1 MAAIIFGSDK
11 LMDKSILIAHRR
23 EKDGVIHSLWD
34 HLEEVAQK
42 TGEFAA
48 KIGLQ
53 KQGEL
58 IGYLHDA
65 GKASDEFQQ
74 YIKSA
79 VGLIDEDDDDYVD
92 AAGKKGK
99 IDHSS
104 AGAQL
109 LERLLNTEQEGNIF
123 VKEIL
128 SQCLISHHS
137 GMIDCIA
144 PDGTDIFSKRMAKS
158 NVKTH
163 ITEITTKLPMFLN
176 EKLNNLVSSDE
187 IINVFVTRLKAL
199 REKDNDSKETLS
211 FKWGLLTRFLY
222 SCLIDADRLSTADFK
237 CPGMKKIRKNGKY
250 VPWDVLID
258 RLNDKLS
265 GFKADSDIDKLRAKL
280 SAQCFDFADTNKGL
294 YLLTVPTGGGKT
306 LASLRF
312 ALQHAKKRGMD
323 RIIYVLPYT
332 SIIDQNADEVRV
344 VLENKSDKGQIV
356 LEHHSNLTPEEESI
370 RQKILA
376 EDWDAPVIFTTM
388 VQVLEALFGSGTQSV
403 RRLHQMANAVI
414 IFDEIQALP
423 IKCVYMFNIAVRFLI
438 NNCGATVMFC
448 TATQPLLDKVER
460 KSCSLVISDEQQIV
474 PDTKKLFASFKRFEV
489 YDRRKPG
496 GWNTEE
502 IKTLI
507 TGELK
512 IAGSVLVIVNTKKV
526 AREIYQQCREGV
538 CAGVYH
544 LSTYMCPAHRIAKF
558 EEMRKLL
565 GKKQPVVCISTQL
578 IEAGVDID
586 FGSVIRSLAGLDSI
600 AQAAGRCNRHK
611 ERATPGKVVI
621 INPVNENID
630 SLKDIWIGRQKAER
644 VLDEYKKNPGSFD
657 GDVLGLKA
665 MERYYQYYFY
675 ERANDMNYPVSSKS
689 AVGRNDDLFSLLST
703 NDLSV
708 GEYERINKR
717 LPSVPLRQAFMSAAR
732 AFQAIDSPV
741 RGIVVPYG
749 EKGIK
754 IINELCSTYDVEKQ
768 FRLLKEAQRY
778 SVNIFENDWRKLAQS
793 IHEVQ
798 VDAGIFYL
806 DERYY
811 SDDYGISE
819 EPVNDMRL
827 LNG

>member
-1 MAAIIFGSDK
+1 
-11 LMDKSILIAHRR
+11 MDKDIFIAHRR
-23 EKDGVIHSLWD
+23 ENDGVVHELWD
-34 HLEEVAQK
+34 HLEEVARK
-42 TGEFAA
+42 TGEFAS

-58 IGYLHDA
+58 IGYLHDV
-65 GKASDEFQQ
+65 GKLSDEFQR

-92 AAGKKGK
+92 AVGKKGK

-109 LERLLNTEQEGNIF
+109 LERLLNTDQKNDIF

-128 SQCLISHHS
+128 SNCLVSHHS

-144 PDGTDIFSKRMAKS
+144 PDGTDILSKRMAKS
-158 NVKTH
+158 NAKTH
-163 ITEITTKLPMFLN
+163 ITEVITKIPGSLN
-176 EKLNNLVSSDE
+176 ERLNGLVSLDE
-187 IINVFVTRLKAL
+187 MVNVFVDRLKAL
-199 REKDNDSKETLS
+199 REKENDSKETLS

-237 CPGMKKIRKNGKY
+237 CPSIKKIRKNGKY
-250 VPWDVLID
+250 VSWDILID

-265 GFKADSDIDKLRAKL
+265 SFKADSDIDKLRAEL

-312 ALQHAKKRGMD
+312 SLQHAKKRSMD
-323 RIIYVLPYT
+323 RIIYILPYT
-332 SIIDQNADEVRV
+332 SIIDQNADEVRAI
-344 VLENKSDKGQIV
+344 LEKSGDRGHVV
-356 LEHHSNLTPEEESI
+356 LEHHSNLTPKEESI

-376 EDWDAPVIFTTM
+376 EDWDAPVVFTTM

-403 RRLHQMANAVI
+403 RRMHQMANAVI

-423 IKCVYMFNIAVRFLI
+423 IKCVYMFNLAVRFLV
-438 NNCGATVMFC
+438 NNCDSTVVLC

-460 KSCSLVISDEQQIV
+460 KSCSLTILDGQQIV
-474 PDTKKLFASFKRFEV
+474 PDTKKLFKALKRFEV
-489 YDRRKPG
+489 YDQHKPG
-496 GWNTEE
+496 GWSTKE

-507 TGELK
+507 DEELK
-512 IAGSVLVIVNTKKV
+512 ASGSVLVIVNTKKT
-526 AREIYQQCREGV
+526 AREIYQQCHDGMSAV
-538 CAGVYH
+538 VYH

-558 EEMRKLL
+558 KEMRRLL
-565 GKKQPVVCISTQL
+565 DKEQSVVCVSTQL
-578 IEAGVDID
+578 IEAGVDVD

-611 ERATPGKVVI
+611 KRVTGRVTI
-621 INPVNENID
+621 INPENENIN
-630 SLKDIWIGRQKAER
+630 SLKDILIGRQKAER
-644 VLDEYKKNPGSFD
+644 VLDEYKKNPDSFD

-675 ERANDMNYPVSSKS
+675 ERANDMNYPTNSKS
-689 AVGRNDDLFSLLST
+689 AVGRIDDLFSLLST

-708 GEYERINKR
+708 GEYERINKKS
-717 LPSVPLRQAFMSAAR
+717 PSLPLRQAFMSAAR
-732 AFQAIDSPV
+732 AFQPIDSPA

-749 EKGIK
+749 KEGQG
-754 IINELCSTYDVEKQ
+754 IINALCAAYDIEKQ
-768 FRLLKEAQRY
+768 YHLLKEAQRY
-778 SVNIFENDWRKLAQS
+778 SVNIFENDWRKLSQA

-798 VDAGIFYL
+798 AGAGVFYL

-819 EPVNDMRL
+819 EPVSDMRL
-827 LNG
+827 LND